1 MLGDCKRKLLLK
13 TSMCVIATLSQCD
26 LQKKTVAKK
35 TVCDCDCEKNSCKKI
50 GEVQLRCGCNRRC
63 AAIAKKQLQKKVK
76 VRLQ

>member
-35 TVCDCDCEKNSCKKI
+35 TVCDCDCQKI
-50 GEVQLRCGCNRRC
+50 V
-63 AAIAKKQLQKKVK
+63 AKK
-76 VRLQ
+76 